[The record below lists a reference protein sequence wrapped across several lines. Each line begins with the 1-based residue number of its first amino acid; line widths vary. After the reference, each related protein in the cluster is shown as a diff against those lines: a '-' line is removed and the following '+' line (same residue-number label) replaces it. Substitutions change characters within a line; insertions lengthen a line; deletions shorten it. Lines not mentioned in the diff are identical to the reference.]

1 MPRYKCTIAYDG
13 ANFYGYQVQPGKR
26 TVQKEIEKVLEH
38 MHKGKKVKSM
48 PPAGRREC
56 TPRAKSFTLTPTC
69 PCRRNGGRSR

>member
-38 MHKGKKVKSM
+38 MHKGK
-48 PPAGRREC
+48 R
-56 TPRAKSFTLTPTC
+56 
-69 PCRRNGGRSR
+69 